1 MLFTGSKRTGYFLNK
16 NVNFGLSAKLL
27 QCVHTKCDG
36 AIGSHTKWTYSC
48 VSGEFLSRHT
58 FAVHRRARSRGFIE
72 IFQYFNFDTNF
83 AWWQPGLQCSPGWT
97 AAWRRNWLMP
107 FATLGALYTPNAN
120 LFAPSRCRRS
130 FVTPHI
136 KICRCASFVQFV
148 APQLDSRTVLH
159 SQPWPK

>member
-36 AIGSHTKWTYSC
+36 AIGSHTKWTYRR

-97 AAWRRNWLMP
+97 AAWRRKWLMP
-107 FATLGALYTPNAN
+107 FATPGALYIIVSVEASPLRRGRKILPNI
-120 LFAPSRCRRS
+120 
-130 FVTPHI
+130 VEI
-136 KICRCASFVQFV
+136 KKVRL
-148 APQLDSRTVLH
+148 PRLL
-159 SQPWPK
+159 